1 MTSWRPNAC
10 AKEPRAIQCA
20 RSGFWERGLA
30 EHVASCPVCS
40 EAVSVAR
47 LLNGLRVEDETSA
60 RVPDAALMWRKAQF
74 LAARDAG
81 ERATQPINLVERF
94 AYALAVVCIAAL
106 SVWQW
111 HAIRGWVAAA
121 GGRGASAAS
130 ASMSGLAGHF
140 GHILDRSS
148 FGAAS
153 VGSYAVFIASGIG
166 VLILCAILAAY
177 VARSDA

>member
-1 MTSWRPNAC
+1 MTGWRPNTC
-10 AKEPRAIQCA
+10 ANEARAVKCA
-20 RSGFWERGLA
+20 GSGFWERGLA

-47 LLNGLRVEDETSA
+47 LLNRLRTEDETSA

-81 ERATQPINLVERF
+81 ERATQPINFVERF
-94 AYALAVVCIAAL
+94 AYALALVCIAAI

-111 HAIRGWVAAA
+111 HAIRGWFAVA
-121 GGRGASAAS
+121 GRQGARIASAF
-130 ASMSGLAGHF
+130 MSGLAGHF
-140 GHILDRSS
+140 GCILDQSSLGIALGRS
-148 FGAAS
+148 
-153 VGSYAVFIASGIG
+153 VIFIASGIG
-166 VLILCAILAAY
+166 VLILCAVLAAY